1 MKSKKT
7 RIISIIISLL
17 LLIAA
22 LFLGI
27 KYIINENFISDYR
40 KEAYAG
46 LNEDALFI
54 MNFPQSYIPYY
65 NSGNAA
71 YQNEEYDKAEEYYLD
86 ALKHSPPHRTD
97 DDYECN
103 IRINL
108 ALSMLQ
114 QLDYNPDS
122 DAAVEKLI
130 EKLIEA
136 RNVLTETG
144 CANPNDDG
152 GHNADAKQLKK
163 EIDELIKKLQ
173 NPSGNQDNSDDSDN
187 ESDSSGGSGSE
198 NDQNPSQREQDIKDR
213 LEQER
218 KDSYESMRDYQQS
231 GGFGDEYYGY
241 SGDNW

>member
-27 KYIINENFISDYR
+27 KYIINEKFVSDY
-40 KEAYAG
+40 KSEAYSG

-130 EKLIEA
+130 EKLMEA

-144 CANPNDDG
+144 CANPDDSN
-152 GHNADAKQLKK
+152 GHNADAEQLKK
-163 EIDELIKKLQ
+163 EIDDLIDKLQ
-173 NPSGNQDNSDDSDN
+173 TPPESQDNSDDQNNNSG
-187 ESDSSGGSGSE
+187 SSG
-198 NDQNPSQREQDIKDR
+198 NDNSDEKQNSSQREQEIKDK

-218 KDSYESMRDYQQS
+218 KDSYKSMRDYQQF

-241 SGDNW
+241 TGDKW